1 MPRAGLTGSA
11 LLLALV
17 LMLLAMM
24 AGAREAAGAQE
35 VAEEG
40 EMVRVRALE
49 VVTIGEGEAW
59 TGLPEGVLE
68 MVTVEFLDGPLQ
80 GEEAEMEHYRGHDPA
95 YDIVPR
101 EGETYLATLV
111 YDDGEILVLY
121 IMDYVRQQ
129 PLGLLG
135 GFLALLLLVVGG
147 MRGLRALV
155 SLGVTMLAVLYG
167 LLPLLLAGWAPI
179 PVAVMI
185 SAAVTALTLG
195 IIGGWG
201 RKTVAAVIG
210 TTIGVLIAGILA
222 YFFGNW
228 AHLTGLAEQEAV
240 MLMYLP
246 EDIAFDFQGLL
257 FAGIIIGSLGA
268 VMDVTMSVASAVE
281 EVRAANPGLSS
292 RNLFHSGLRVGR
304 DVMGTMANTLVLAY
318 AGTAVPLLLLFM
330 AYDTSWVQAINMEF
344 IATELIRALAGTSGL
359 VLSIPAT
366 AFCSAWLAGK
376 LE

>member
-1 MPRAGLTGSA
+1 MT

-17 LMLLAMM
+17 LVLLGV
-24 AGAREAAGAQE
+24 AGVREAAGSKE

-40 EMVRVRALE
+40 EMVRVRARE
-49 VVTIGEGEAW
+49 VVKIGEGEEW

-68 MVTVEFLDGPLQ
+68 KVTVEFLDGPLR

-111 YDDGEILVLY
+111 YEDGEILVLY

-129 PLGLLG
+129 PLGLLAG
-135 GFLALLLLVVGG
+135 LLALLLVVVGG

-155 SLGVTMLAVLYG
+155 SLGVTLLAVLYG
-167 LLPLLLAGWAPI
+167 LLPLLLAGWSPI
-179 PVAVMI
+179 PVAVMT

-201 RKTVAAVIG
+201 PKTLAAVTG
-210 TTIGVLIAGILA
+210 TTVGVLMAGLLA
-222 YFFGNW
+222 YVFGNW

-257 FAGIIIGSLGA
+257 FAGIIIGALGA

-281 EVRAANPGLSS
+281 EVRAANPGLSP
-292 RNLFHSGLRVGR
+292 RNLFDSGLRVGQ

-330 AYDTSWVQAINMEF
+330 AYDTSWLQAINMEF

-366 AFCSAWLAGK
+366 AFSSAWLVRKASRSRSLPG
-376 LE
+376 